1 MAKLAS
7 DNATCSSPVIVS
19 GESDNSLLS
28 WDTSR
33 KLRLIDTVR
42 KVDDTLSPQI
52 LKLKTEYKDIFTG
65 LGKLK
70 GVKVKLHVDKTVEP
84 VVQNSRRTPFY
95 VRKDIEKQLKL
106 DVDRGV
112 IEKPGGPTPWVP
124 QL

>member
-19 GESDNSLLS
+19 GESDKSLLS

-33 KLRLIDTVR
+33 KLRLIDAVS
-42 KVDDTLSPQI
+42 KVYDALSPQI

-70 GVKVKLHVDKTVEP
+70 GVKVKLHVDKNVEP
-84 VVQNSRRTPFY
+84 VVQNSRRTPFHM
-95 VRKDIEKQLKL
+95 RKDIEKQLKL
-106 DVDRGV
+106 DEDRGV
-112 IEKPGGPTPWVP
+112 VQLHGFP